1 MYVVGRRSRRIQR
14 TKVSRCAASWTGGER
29 GRQARGR
36 EEGRYG
42 HRCIGAYGDG
52 VSSAGEKEKV
62 KCKYV

>member
-1 MYVVGRRSRRIQR
+1 MYVVERSRRIQR
-14 TKVSRCAASWTGGER
+14 TKVSRCAAPWTGGET

-42 HRCIGAYGDG
+42 HRCVWAYGGG
-52 VSSAGEKEKV
+52 VSLAGEKEKV